1 MAVVRTSLHIK
12 YIVIVTVVLAVVRT
26 SLHIKYIVI
35 IAVVLVV
42 VRTSL
47 QPRSGPASLGGAAS
61 IARRDVPHPRLQ
73 AEAAR
78 LHLRHGPRHGR
89 GPHARQ
95 ASEHQGAPE
104 GTAHGKGLDQRFCSK

>member
-1 MAVVRTSLHIK
+1 M
-12 YIVIVTVVLAVVRT
+12 
-26 SLHIKYIVI
+26 
-35 IAVVLVV
+35 VV

-61 IARRDVPHPRLQ
+61 IARRDLPHPGLQ
-73 AEAAR
+73 AEASWI
-78 LHLRHGPRHGR
+78 HLRHGPRHGR

-95 ASEHQGAPE
+95 APEHQGAPE